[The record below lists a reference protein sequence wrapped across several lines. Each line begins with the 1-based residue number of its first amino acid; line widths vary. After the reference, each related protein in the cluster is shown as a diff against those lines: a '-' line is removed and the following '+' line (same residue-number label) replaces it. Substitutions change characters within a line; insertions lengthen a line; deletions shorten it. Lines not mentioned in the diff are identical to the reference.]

1 MFASQSFEGDTTPD
15 DLEPELLYNS
25 DALLCAGIVVFDIF
39 VANCDRYKGN
49 IKVDNPATPSVIRL
63 IDHERA
69 LFYKDA
75 KEGIKRLKSRADR
88 LGIAD
93 GMDSAFEWHC
103 FVELIDSAE
112 NLSHWVRRVE
122 DIPDWFL
129 HSVCEEVKR
138 LAITETEFQEVVAF
152 LKARRDKLGQL
163 ILDNRTRFPKVKQ
176 WPLIL

>member
-1 MFASQSFEGDTTPD
+1 
-15 DLEPELLYNS
+15 
-25 DALLCAGIVVFDIF
+25 LLCAGIVVFDIF
-39 VANCDRYKGN
+39 VANCDRHKGN
-49 IKVDNPATPSVIRL
+49 IKVDNPAKPSIIRL

-75 KEGIKRLKSRADR
+75 KDGIKRLKSRADR

-93 GMDSAFEWHC
+93 GMDSAFEWHVL
-103 FVELIDSAE
+103 VELIDSAD
-112 NLSHWVRRVE
+112 NLSHWVRRVK

-129 HSVCEEVKR
+129 ESVCREVKS
-138 LAITETEFQEVVAF
+138 LALTEWEFHAVVAF
-152 LKARRDKLGQL
+152 LKERRDKLGQL